1 MKKRIFAALMMVLL
15 LAGALAGCGTRLPA
29 QDGRLSLVVTIFP
42 EYDWLR
48 NIAGEHFDDMDV
60 KMLLDS
66 GVDLHSYQPTAEDMV
81 RLSTCDMFV
90 YVGGESDAWADDALR
105 ELDGSD
111 TTVVCLLDELG
122 EAAKEEEV
130 VEGMMAEDEEEE
142 EEDGPEYDEHVWLSL
157 RNAAAL
163 CRVLCDRLSALD
175 PANAADYAANTD
187 AYIARLEALDAQ
199 FAAAVEAAPRQT
211 VLFGDRFPFRYLA
224 DDYGLTYYAAF
235 SGCSAETEAS
245 FETIVFLANK
255 VDELGLPAILQ
266 IESADGSI
274 AETIRQNTAAK
285 DQAILS
291 MDSMQSCTA
300 RDVAAGA
307 DYLAIMEEN
316 LAVLGEALNG

>member
-1 MKKRIFAALMMVLL
+1 MKRV
-15 LAGALAGCGTRLPA
+15 
-29 QDGRLSLVVTIFP
+29 LSLILALVIALSLAACSGAARRARVQIVTTSFP
-42 EYDWLR
+42 LYDWTR
-48 NIAGEHFDDMDV
+48 NIVRGVSGVETTWLM
-60 KMLLDS
+60 DS

-105 ELDGSD
+105 ELDGSG
-111 TTVVCLLDELG
+111 TQAVCLLDELG
-122 EAAKEEEV
+122 EAAKEEEL
-130 VEGMMAEDEEEE
+130 VEGMMAEEEEEGE

-175 PANAADYAANTD
+175 PENAADYAANTD

-266 IESADGSI
+266 IDSSDGSI
-274 AETIRQNTAAK
+274 AKTVRQNTASK

-300 RDVAAGA
+300 RDVAEGA
-307 DYLAIMEEN
+307 DYIAVMEEN
-316 LAVLGEALNG
+316 LAVLTEALNG